1 MLSHVNEAL
10 LQVAGVTSF
19 GRSSFVL
26 KHGVVYDCVCV
37 CFKMCLLVSCMTQLF
52 SVTVCCYII
61 DRIPR

>member
-37 CFKMCLLVSCMTQLF
+37 F
-52 SVTVCCYII
+52 
-61 DRIPR
+61 